1 MIIEFEI
8 QGKVKA
14 KQSFKIGKNGFKYT
28 PADVKEY
35 ANWVRLCFINKY
47 PNWNIEQ
54 FKNKPLE
61 VIIDAFVSTP
71 KSFSNKKT
79 EQALKG
85 EIRPLTKPDADNIA
99 KNIDDALN
107 GIAYPDDKQ
116 ITCLQVNKVYSMIDT
131 VRVTISDELTNIKG

>member
-1 MIIEFEI
+1 MIIQFEI

-14 KQSFKIGKNGFKYT
+14 KQSFKIGRNGFKYT

-35 ANWVRLCFINKY
+35 ANWVRLCFMNKY

-54 FKNKPLE
+54 FENKPLKA
-61 VIIDAFVSTP
+61 IIDVFISTP
-71 KSFSNKKT
+71 KSFSKKKR

-85 EIRPLTKPDADNIA
+85 EIRPLVKPDADNIA

-116 ITCLQVNKVYSMIDT
+116 ITSLEVNKVYSMIDT